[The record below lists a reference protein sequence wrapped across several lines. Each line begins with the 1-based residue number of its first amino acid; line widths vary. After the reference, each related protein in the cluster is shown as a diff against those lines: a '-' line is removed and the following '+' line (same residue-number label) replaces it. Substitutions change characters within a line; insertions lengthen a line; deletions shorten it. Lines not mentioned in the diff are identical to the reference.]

1 MRRQE
6 PNYGLPVCNDY
17 YCLRSW
23 RFEVAFEGN
32 LPDYE
37 NNTNTRQRDRGAC
50 MRSLATLLAMLSA
63 SSALHVGSLFDKAP
77 SMARVGPMNRTGK
90 PAIREGLGVQMS
102 RRRLVQLAPFLGSA
116 PLAPSAVSASELSV
130 SVEGAPSD
138 LLEITLQPGE
148 KLQADPGTLVYISDG
163 IEFNI
168 QPRGGGAAARGAAA
182 VMLKGGRLFVVE
194 YVNKGNAP
202 AKMALGTK
210 VPSRI
215 VSVKLEDYGGKLL
228 GNLHSFLCAADS
240 VALDTEVDFVGA
252 QPLIFES
259 VTGKGSVFLTGA
271 GNVVKR
277 RLEAG
282 ETMRVPLGAL
292 VALEGSV
299 KFDRTIVSGGLQ
311 NVLFGGQ
318 GLLFTVLKGPGTVW
332 VDSAPIDGLVREV
345 SSRLPTKNKNKN

>member
-1 MRRQE
+1 MAFQGNR
-6 PNYGLPVCNDY
+6 G
-17 YCLRSW
+17 
-23 RFEVAFEGN
+23 RF
-32 LPDYE
+32 
-37 NNTNTRQRDRGAC
+37 TKHTRTTCGVH
-50 MRSLATLLAMLSA
+50 MRSLAALLALLSA
-63 SSALHVGSLFDKAP
+63 SSALHVGSLFGKAP
-77 SMARVGPMNRTGK
+77 SIVRVGPTNRAGR

-102 RRRLVQLAPFLGSA
+102 RRRLVQMAPCLGSA
-116 PLAPSAVSASELSV
+116 LLAPSAVSASELSV
-130 SVEGAPSD
+130 SLEGAPSD

-168 QPRGGGAAARGAAA
+168 QSRGGGAAAR
-182 VMLKGGRLFVVE
+182 VLLGGRGLFVVE

-202 AKMALGTK
+202 AKMALGTE

-252 QPLIFES
+252 QPFIFES
-259 VTGKGSVFLTGA
+259 VTGKGSVFLAGA

-282 ETMRVPLGAL
+282 ETMRVPLDAV
-292 VALEGSV
+292 VALEGSI
-299 KFDRTIVSGGLQ
+299 KFDRTVVSGGLQ
-311 NVLFGGQ
+311 NVVFGGQ
-318 GLLFTVLKGPGTVW
+318 GLFLTVLKGPGTVW

-345 SSRLPTKNKNKN
+345 SRRLPSSKKKR